1 MGKKYLFTPVGNTDP
16 IKYFH
21 DGSMLHICRH
31 YKPDIIYMYL
41 SKEMM
46 DNQKKD
52 NRYIKTLELLSELMN
67 HPFQIHVIENE
78 NMIDVQQYDTF
89 YHEFREIIGNIEK
102 EMEKEDA
109 LHVNMASGTPAMK
122 SALLVMA
129 TLAEYRFTPI
139 QVSTPK
145 KKGNDE
151 FEERAEYDVETNWE
165 LNEDNEKGAENRCQE
180 VKCMNLVRLLKIDII
195 KKHLLSYDYR
205 AALEVGEDIKDD
217 LSKTAYCWLKT
228 AAARSVL
235 DWEKMNRVLPEGNG
249 ILKNVNVENRKKVLF
264 EYTLVLDLKVRRGEY
279 ADFVRAITPL
289 GIDLLELVLLQY
301 CDIEIERYYYYDNR
315 NTKKWNRSRLEGT
328 ELLRQIQGDN
338 TQFRYGV
345 VYSSQ
350 LNNIVQANC
359 GDALMAR
366 RIQEFVDVEHS
377 ARNIAA
383 HSIVSVTDE
392 WVKAQTGK
400 SVSEI
405 MWLVKDICERVRINV
420 RKENWDS
427 YDRMNE
433 RIIEELDRC

>member
-1 MGKKYLFTPVGNTDP
+1 M
-16 IKYFH
+16 
-21 DGSMLHICRH
+21 
-31 YKPDIIYMYL
+31 
-41 SKEMM
+41 
-46 DNQKKD
+46 
-52 NRYIKTLELLSELMN
+52 
-67 HPFQIHVIENE
+67 
-78 NMIDVQQYDTF
+78 
-89 YHEFREIIGNIEK
+89 
-102 EMEKEDA
+102 
-109 LHVNMASGTPAMK
+109 
-122 SALLVMA
+122 
-129 TLAEYRFTPI
+129 
-139 QVSTPK
+139 
-145 KKGNDE
+145 
-151 FEERAEYDVETNWE
+151 
-165 LNEDNEKGAENRCQE
+165 
-180 VKCMNLVRLLKIDII
+180 
-195 KKHLLSYDYR
+195 
-205 AALEVGEDIKDD
+205 
-217 LSKTAYCWLKT
+217 
-228 AAARSVL
+228 
-235 DWEKMNRVLPEGNG
+235 
-249 ILKNVNVENRKKVLF
+249 
-264 EYTLVLDLKVRRGEY
+264 RRGEY

-400 SVSEI
+400 SVPEI